1 MMPVLPVG
9 VKIIIERLEEC
20 GKRAHI
26 VGGCVRD
33 FLLSKEPFDYDITT
47 NALPQ
52 DMKEIFSDMKT
63 VETGIKHGTLTVIC
77 DGLPYEVTTYRVDG
91 EYEDHRRPSSVKFT
105 DSLFLDLARRDFT
118 MNAICYSE
126 RDGFIDKFSGVE
138 DIKNKLIRAVG
149 NPAQRFFED
158 ALRIL
163 RAIRFASVLGFE
175 IENETA
181 RAAIEKAYLLKSV
194 SAERIYTEWKKLIG
208 GTCAYNVISAYGSII
223 SEFLFKEPI
232 VLPEKD
238 LFFKGSPEARQLSL
252 FLLSVENPSER
263 FADFCDRMKTDSKTK
278 RLGIAALENQHSDLS
293 TPKDARLLII
303 RCGVEVAELVREVKE
318 LCGDKSSLDAHRL
331 REVING
337 EYPLSLSEL
346 KVRGEDMKALGFS
359 GKEIGKILERLLV
372 MTACDEVKNEREA
385 LISAAENL
393 NNGI

>member
-1 MMPVLPVG
+1 MRPVLPVG
-9 VKIIIERLEEC
+9 VKIIIERLQEH

-47 NALPQ
+47 NALPKE
-52 DMKEIFSDMKT
+52 MKEIFSDMKT

-77 DGLPYEVTTYRVDG
+77 DGTPYEVTTYRVDG
-91 EYEDHRRPSSVKFT
+91 EYEDHRRPSSVLFT

-126 RDGFIDKFSGVE
+126 RDGFIDEFSGIK
-138 DIKNKLIRAVG
+138 DIKNKLIKAVG
-149 NPAQRFFED
+149 NPAERFFED
-158 ALRIL
+158 SLRIL

-175 IENETA
+175 IEKETA

-194 SAERIYTEWKKLIG
+194 SAERIYTEWKKLISG
-208 GTCAYNVISAYGSII
+208 AYAYNVISLYGSII

-232 VLPEKD
+232 ILPEKD
-238 LFFKGSPEARQLSL
+238 LFFKASPEARQLSL
-252 FLLSVENPSER
+252 FILSVENPAAR

-278 RLGIAALENQHSDLS
+278 RLGSEALENTDSDLR
-293 TPKDARLLII
+293 TLQDARLLII
-303 RCGVEVAELVREVKE
+303 RCGKEVAELVRELKE
-318 LCGDKSSLDAHRL
+318 LCGDKAILDACKI
-331 REVING
+331 REVINSD
-337 EYPLSLSEL
+337 YPLSLSEL
-346 KVRGEDMKALGFS
+346 KVGGEDIKALGFS
-359 GKEIGKILERLLV
+359 GKEIGKTLERLLI